1 MLSIGG
7 ELRQSR
13 DSYLYSSNQMYIFSN
28 PPRSSREGFKLSFSA
43 IKRLSEFRRALK
55 GPGNLLDRIP
65 LPGTDLQVSP
75 VSLRRKP
82 VQL

>member
-1 MLSIGG
+1 
-7 ELRQSR
+7 
-13 DSYLYSSNQMYIFSN
+13 MYIFSN

-65 LPGTDLQVSP
+65 LAADLQVSP
-75 VSLRRKP
+75 VSLSRKP